1 MIIYITD
8 ISGETF
14 KLTVLPTDRIL
25 YLKMQIGKNLDLNYK
40 SFDLQYQG
48 RILGNDDFLDQIPIN
63 ENSLLNFTIDLSK
76 SIHVKYITGR
86 IKRYMI
92 DCQSANVLDLKRTIQ
107 KEDDFAPKDQKLIYK
122 GIQLEDRKTLSYYS
136 IDSSSMIFISLVLRG
151 GKPVIYLYP
160 EIDNFD
166 VKVKINMDKKDGE
179 ITSIYTLINEND
191 NNTWIVKANK
201 NGQIT
206 YKNRKHCY
214 LFWECLFN
222 KSFDMKEGFLI
233 EGKKSYEF
241 FEQKLE
247 YLGFKENE
255 ANDFITYWC
264 PRMEHSKY
272 VFISFQGE
280 EYNKRAPL
288 NIEPKPDCLKRIFMT
303 FKLLDEKITVL
314 EQNIDQ
320 FKINERKGFFVLEWG
335 GSQVY

>member
-1 MIIYITD
+1 MIIYIAD
-8 ISGETF
+8 ISGESY

-25 YLKMQIGKNLDLNYK
+25 YLKIQISKNLGLLYNYIDLYYNGK
-40 SFDLQYQG
+40 
-48 RILGNDDFLDQIPIN
+48 ILNNDDCLDHIKVT
-63 ENSLLNFTIDLSK
+63 ENSLLNLSVDLSK
-76 SIHVKYITGR
+76 ILLVKSLTG
-86 IKRYMI
+86 KRYGI
-92 DCQSANVLDLKRTIQ
+92 NVDYQSSTIYDLKCGIRNFDGT
-107 KEDDFAPKDQKLIYK
+107 PLDQQRIVYN
-122 GIQLEDRKTLSYYS
+122 GHQLEDDHKLSDYS
-136 IDSSSMIFISLVLRG
+136 INRSSDIYLVLRLRG

-160 EIDNFD
+160 EIDNFE
-166 VKVKINMDKKDGE
+166 VKVKVNIDKKDGE
-179 ITSIYTLINEND
+179 ITSIYPLINEND

-222 KSFDMKEGFLI
+222 KSFDMNEGFVI

-303 FKLLDEKITVL
+303 FKLLDEKITVP